1 MRTRFDMIKYVSTLR
16 DNWEKMTQLANNDYD
31 IHYFNSRILV
41 DNEVLD
47 YLNDIDYWQNDND
60 YNIQSFIEFLTIN
73 FTDNVKNNVSF
84 HNKHNC
90 YNEKYSGYSDEY
102 ILLIS
107 IASQEYRPKFNVEQQ
122 LLKTAYQI
130 YE

>member
-16 DNWEKMTQLANNDYD
+16 DNWEKMTQLSNNDYD
-31 IHYFNSRILV
+31 IHYFNSRISV

-47 YLNDIDYWQNDND
+47 YLNDDDYWQNDND
-60 YNIQSFIEFLTIN
+60 YNIQSFIEFLTTN

-84 HNKHNC
+84 YNKHNC

-122 LLKTAYQI
+122 LLKTAYKI

>member
-16 DNWEKMTQLANNDYD
+16 DNWEKMTQLSNNDYD
-31 IHYFNSRILV
+31 IHYFNSRISV
-41 DNEVLD
+41 DNETLD
-47 YLNDIDYWQNDND
+47 YLNDIDNWQNDND

-84 HNKHNC
+84 YNKHNC

-107 IASQEYRPKFNVEQQ
+107 ITSQEYRPKFNVEQQ
-122 LLKTAYQI
+122 LLKTAYKI

>member
-16 DNWEKMTQLANNDYD
+16 DNWEKMTQLSNNDYD
-31 IHYFNSRILV
+31 IHYFNSRISV

-47 YLNDIDYWQNDND
+47 YLNDIDNWQNDND

-84 HNKHNC
+84 YNKHNC

-122 LLKTAYQI
+122 LLKTAYKI

>member
-16 DNWEKMTQLANNDYD
+16 DNWEKMTQLSNNDYD
-31 IHYFNSRILV
+31 IHYFNSRISV

-47 YLNDIDYWQNDND
+47 YLNDDDYWQNDNE
-60 YNIQSFIEFLTIN
+60 YNINSFIEFLTTS

-84 HNKHNC
+84 YNKHNC

-122 LLKTAYQI
+122 LLKTAYKI

>member
-1 MRTRFDMIKYVSTLR
+1 MRTKMDMIKYVSTLR

-31 IHYFNSRILV
+31 IHYFNSRISV
-41 DNEVLD
+41 DNEALD
-47 YLNDIDYWQNDND
+47 YLNDDDYWQNDND

-84 HNKHNC
+84 YNKHNC

-122 LLKTAYQI
+122 LLKTAYKI

>member
-16 DNWEKMTQLANNDYD
+16 DNWEKMTQLSNNDYD
-31 IHYFNSRILV
+31 IHYFNSRISV

-60 YNIQSFIEFLTIN
+60 YNIQSFIEFLTTN

-84 HNKHNC
+84 YNKHNC
-90 YNEKYSGYSDEY
+90 YNEKYSGCSDECN
-102 ILLIS
+102 LLIS

-122 LLKTAYQI
+122 LLKTAYKI

>member
-1 MRTRFDMIKYVSTLR
+1 MRTQFELIKYVSTLR
-16 DNWEKMTQLANNDYD
+16 DNWEKMTQLSNNDYD
-31 IHYFNSRILV
+31 IHYFNSRISV

-47 YLNDIDYWQNDND
+47 YLNDIDYWQNDNN
-60 YNIQSFIEFLTIN
+60 YNIQSFIEFLTTN

-84 HNKHNC
+84 YNKHNC

-107 IASQEYRPKFNVEQQ
+107 ITSQEYRPKFNVEQQ
-122 LLKTAYQI
+122 LLKTAYKI

>member
-16 DNWEKMTQLANNDYD
+16 DNWEKMTQLSNNDYD
-31 IHYFNSRILV
+31 IHYFDSRIAV
-41 DNEVLD
+41 DDEVLD

-60 YNIQSFIEFLTIN
+60 YNIQSFIEFLTTN

-84 HNKHNC
+84 YNKHNC
-90 YNEKYSGYSDEY
+90 YNEKYSGCSDEY

-122 LLKTAYQI
+122 LLKTAYKI

>member
-31 IHYFNSRILV
+31 IHYFDSRIAV
-41 DNEVLD
+41 DDEVLD

-84 HNKHNC
+84 YNKHNC

-107 IASQEYRPKFNVEQQ
+107 ITSQEYRPKFNVEQQ
-122 LLKTAYQI
+122 LLKTAYKI